1 MSPVILTLMLL
12 TMGIG
17 TAVTLTSSHWLI
29 AWIGLEVNTLAFL
42 PIIAKKSDPRAI
54 EAATKYFLIQATA
67 ASMILFAA
75 VVNAWYTGLWEI
87 GQTLSPYTSA
97 LLTLGLGLKIGLAP
111 LHLWMPEVLQGTD
124 LMTGLVLCTWQK
136 VAPFCLLF
144 QLHLPPDVTVV
155 FGLMSAFIGAWGGL
169 NQTQLRKLLAYSS
182 IAHLGWM
189 LIIMQFS
196 PSLSLIAFLLYFIM
210 TAAVFLGLALTGS
223 TTINA
228 LACTSTK
235 SIMMSIMLPLTLL
248 SLGGL
253 PPLTGFMP
261 KWLIIQEL
269 TKQNATMTAALMIIP
284 ALLSLY
290 FYLRISYITTLT
302 MTPNNPTGTAIWRF
316 RRSST
321 PLPTAIC
328 IVLGLMILPATPT
341 FLALF
346 I

>member
-29 AWIGLEVNTLAFL
+29 AWIGLEINTLAFL

-75 VVNAWYTGLWEI
+75 VVNAWLTGLWEI
-87 GQTLSPYTSA
+87 GQILPPYTSA
-97 LLTLGLGLKIGLAP
+97 LFTLGLGLKIGLAP

-124 LMTGLVLCTWQK
+124 LMTGLILCTWQK

-144 QLHLPPDVTVV
+144 QLHLVPDIVV
-155 FGLMSAFIGAWGGL
+155 VLGLMSAFVGAWGGL

-189 LIIMQFS
+189 LIVMQFS
-196 PSLSLIAFLLYFIM
+196 PSISLIAFLLYFIM
-210 TAAVFLGLALTGS
+210 TAAVFLGLTLTGS
-223 TTINA
+223 TTISA

-269 TKQNATMTAALMIIP
+269 TKQDATTTAALMIIP
-284 ALLSLY
+284 SLLSLY
-290 FYLRISYITTLT
+290 FYLRICYIVTLT
-302 MTPNNPTGTAIWRF
+302 MTPNNLTGTIIWRLP
-316 RRSST
+316 RSNV

-328 IVLGLMILPATPT
+328 IVLGLMLLPATPT
-341 FLALF
+341 LLALF